1 MAAAH
6 RIYAS
11 ALFEAA
17 QEKNR
22 LAEVREE
29 LGDVLAA
36 AQSVPELGALLENPE
51 VDSDTKAGV
60 IRDLLAEG
68 DELVRNFLLLVVEKG
83 RAAELP
89 EIAREFDQL
98 VARAEGRLEV
108 ELTTAV
114 ELSDDEASDILRQI
128 ESASGRRIE
137 ATRSVD
143 PDLIG
148 GLVLQA
154 GSMRLDASVRGRLE
168 RLRTELAATR

>member
-17 QEKNR
+17 QEKGR

-36 AQSVPELGALLENPE
+36 AESVPELGALLENPE

-83 RAAELP
+83 RASELP

-114 ELSDDEASDILRQI
+114 ELTDDEATDILRQI

-148 GLVLQA
+148 GFILQA
-154 GSMRLDASVRGRLE
+154 GTFRVDASVRGRLD
-168 RLRTELAATR
+168 RLRHQLVRR

>member
-17 QEKNR
+17 QEQGR
-22 LAEVREE
+22 LAAVREE
-29 LGDVLAA
+29 LGDFLAA
-36 AQSVPELGALLENPE
+36 ADSVPELGALLENPE
-51 VDSDTKAGV
+51 VDSETKAGV
-60 IRDLLAEG
+60 IRDLLA
-68 DELVRNFLLLVVEKG
+68 DADDLVRNFLLLVVEKG

-89 EIAREFDQL
+89 EIAREFDRL
-98 VARAEGRLEV
+98 VARAEGRLDV

-114 ELSDDEASDILRQI
+114 ELTDDEASDILRQI

-137 ATRSVD
+137 ATRGVD

-148 GLVLQA
+148 GFILQA
-154 GSMRLDASVRGRLE
+154 GTFRVDASVRGRLD
-168 RLRTELAATR
+168 RLRHQLVRR

>member
-1 MAAAH
+1 VAAAH

-17 QEKNR
+17 QDKGR

-29 LGDVLAA
+29 LGDFLAA
-36 AQSVPELGALLENPE
+36 TTGVPELGALLENPE
-51 VDSDTKAGV
+51 VDSETKADV
-60 IRDLLAEG
+60 IRDLLADA

-114 ELSDDEASDILRQI
+114 ELTDDEASDILRQI

-137 ATRSVD
+137 ATRGVD

-148 GLVLQA
+148 GFILQA
-154 GSMRLDASVRGRLE
+154 GTFRVDASVRGRLD
-168 RLRTELAATR
+168 RLRHQLVRR

>member
-1 MAAAH
+1 VAAAH

-17 QEKNR
+17 QEQDR
-22 LAEVREE
+22 LAAVREE
-29 LGDVLAA
+29 LGDLLDAA
-36 AQSVPELGALLENPE
+36 ERVPELGALLENPE
-51 VDSDTKAGV
+51 VASETKAGV
-60 IRDLLAEG
+60 IRDLLADG

-83 RAAELP
+83 RASELP
-89 EIAREFDQL
+89 EISREFDQL

-148 GLVLQA
+148 GFILLA
-154 GSMRLDASVRGRLE
+154 GTFRVDASVRGRLD
-168 RLRTELAATR
+168 RLRHQLVRR

>member
-17 QEKNR
+17 QEQGR
-22 LAEVREE
+22 LAAVREE
-29 LGDVLAA
+29 LGDFLAA
-36 AQSVPELGALLENPE
+36 ADSVPELGALLENPE

-60 IRDLLAEG
+60 VRDLLAEG

-148 GLVLQA
+148 GFILQA
-154 GSMRLDASVRGRLE
+154 GTFRVDASVRGRLD
-168 RLRTELAATR
+168 RLRHQLVRR

>member
-1 MAAAH
+1 VAAAH

-17 QEKNR
+17 QEQGR
-22 LAEVREE
+22 LAAVREE
-29 LGDVLAA
+29 LGDFLAA
-36 AQSVPELGALLENPE
+36 AESVPELGALLENPE
-51 VDSDTKAGV
+51 VDGATKAAV
-60 IRDLLAEG
+60 IRDLLADA

-114 ELSDDEASDILRQI
+114 ELTDDEASDILRQI

-137 ATRSVD
+137 ATRGVD

-148 GLVLQA
+148 GFILQA
-154 GSMRLDASVRGRLE
+154 GTFRVDASVRGRLD
-168 RLRTELAATR
+168 RLRHQLVRR

>member
-17 QEKNR
+17 EEQGR
-22 LAEVREE
+22 LAEVREA
-29 LGDVLAA
+29 LGDFLAA
-36 AQSVPELGALLENPE
+36 AESVPELGALLENPE
-51 VDSDTKAGV
+51 VDSETKAGV
-60 IRDLLAEG
+60 VRDLLAEA
-68 DELVRNFLLLVVEKG
+68 DPLVRNFLLLVVEKG
-83 RAAELP
+83 RAGELA

-98 VARAEGRLEV
+98 VARAEGRLDV

-114 ELSDDEASDILRQI
+114 ELTEDEASDILRQI
-128 ESASGRRIE
+128 ESGSGRRIE

-148 GLVLQA
+148 GFILQA
-154 GSMRLDASVRGRLE
+154 GTFRVDASVRGRLD
-168 RLRTELAATR
+168 RLRHQLVRR

>member
-1 MAAAH
+1 VAAAH

-17 QEKNR
+17 QEQGR
-22 LAEVREE
+22 LAAVREE
-29 LGDVLAA
+29 LGDFLAA
-36 AQSVPELGALLENPE
+36 TDSVPELGALLENPE
-51 VDSDTKAGV
+51 VDSETKAGV
-60 IRDLLAEG
+60 IRDLLADA
-68 DELVRNFLLLVVEKG
+68 DELVRNFLLLVVQKG

-114 ELSDDEASDILRQI
+114 ELTDDEASDILRQI
-128 ESASGRRIE
+128 ESAAGRRIE
-137 ATRSVD
+137 ATRGVD

-148 GLVLQA
+148 GFILQA
-154 GSMRLDASVRGRLE
+154 GTFRVDASVRGRLD
-168 RLRTELAATR
+168 RLRHQLVRR

>member
-17 QEKNR
+17 QEQDR
-22 LAEVREE
+22 LAAVREG
-29 LGDVLAA
+29 LGDFLAA
-36 AQSVPELGALLENPE
+36 AESVPELGALLENPE
-51 VDSDTKAGV
+51 VDSETKASV
-60 IRDLLAEG
+60 IRDLLADA

-89 EIAREFDQL
+89 EISREFDQL

-114 ELSDDEASDILRQI
+114 ELTDDEASDILRQI

-137 ATRSVD
+137 ATRGVD

-148 GLVLQA
+148 GFILQA
-154 GSMRLDASVRGRLE
+154 GTFRVDASVRGRLD
-168 RLRTELAATR
+168 RLRHQLVRR

>member
-17 QEKNR
+17 QEQGR
-22 LAEVREE
+22 LAAVREE
-29 LGDVLAA
+29 LGDFLAA
-36 AQSVPELGALLENPE
+36 AESVPELGALLENPE
-51 VDSDTKAGV
+51 VDGATKAAV
-60 IRDLLAEG
+60 IRDLLADA

-98 VARAEGRLEV
+98 VARAEGRLDV

-114 ELSDDEASDILRQI
+114 ELTDDEASDILRQI

-137 ATRSVD
+137 ATRGVD

-148 GLVLQA
+148 GFILQA
-154 GSMRLDASVRGRLE
+154 GTFRVDASVRGRLD
-168 RLRTELAATR
+168 RLRHQLVRR

>member
-1 MAAAH
+1 MATAH

-17 QEKNR
+17 QEQGR
-22 LAEVREE
+22 LAAVREE
-29 LGDVLAA
+29 LGDFLAA
-36 AQSVPELGALLENPE
+36 TESVPELGALLENPE
-51 VDSDTKAGV
+51 VDSETKAGV
-60 IRDLLAEG
+60 LRDLLAEG

-98 VARAEGRLEV
+98 VARAEGRLDV

-114 ELSDDEASDILRQI
+114 ELTDDEASDILRQI

-137 ATRSVD
+137 ATRGVD

-148 GLVLQA
+148 GFILQA
-154 GSMRLDASVRGRLE
+154 GTFRVDASVRGRLD
-168 RLRTELAATR
+168 RLRHQLVRR

>member
-17 QEKNR
+17 QEQDR
-22 LAEVREE
+22 LAAVRED
-29 LGDVLAA
+29 LGDFLAA
-36 AQSVPELGALLENPE
+36 TESVPELGALLENPE
-51 VDSDTKAGV
+51 VDSETKAGV
-60 IRDLLAEG
+60 IRDLLADA
-68 DELVRNFLLLVVEKG
+68 DELVRNFLLLVVAKG

-114 ELSDDEASDILRQI
+114 ELTDDEASDILRQI

-137 ATRSVD
+137 ATRGVD

-148 GLVLQA
+148 GFILQA
-154 GSMRLDASVRGRLE
+154 GTFRVDASVRGRLD
-168 RLRTELAATR
+168 RLRHQLVRR

>member
-6 RIYAS
+6 RVYAS

-17 QEKNR
+17 QDRGR

-29 LGDVLAA
+29 LGDFLASA
-36 AQSVPELGALLENPE
+36 ESVPELGALLENPE
-51 VDSDTKAGV
+51 VDGPTKALV
-60 IRDLLAEG
+60 VRDLLAG
-68 DELVRNFLLLVVEKG
+68 ADELVRNFLLLVVEKG
-83 RAAELP
+83 RAAELR
-89 EIAREFDQL
+89 EIAGEFDQL
-98 VARAEGRLEV
+98 VAIAEGRLDV

-114 ELSDDEASDILRQI
+114 ELTDDEASDILRQI

-148 GLVLQA
+148 GFILQA
-154 GSMRLDASVRGRLE
+154 GTFRVDASVRGRLE
-168 RLRTELAATR
+168 RLRHQLVRR

>member
-1 MAAAH
+1 VAAAH

-17 QEKNR
+17 QEQGR
-22 LAEVREE
+22 LAAVREE
-29 LGDVLAA
+29 LGDFLAA
-36 AQSVPELGALLENPE
+36 TDSVPELGALLENPE
-51 VDSDTKAGV
+51 VDSETKAGV
-60 IRDLLAEG
+60 IRDLLADA
-68 DELVRNFLLLVVEKG
+68 DELVRNFLLLVVQKG

-114 ELSDDEASDILRQI
+114 ELTDDEASDILRQI

-137 ATRSVD
+137 ATRGVD

-148 GLVLQA
+148 GFILQA
-154 GSMRLDASVRGRLE
+154 GTFRVDASVRGRLD
-168 RLRTELAATR
+168 RLRHQLVRR

>member
-1 MAAAH
+1 MH

-11 ALFEAA
+11 AHFEAA
-17 QEKNR
+17 QEQDR
-22 LAEVREE
+22 LAAVREE
-29 LGDVLAA
+29 LGDFLAA
-36 AQSVPELGALLENPE
+36 AESVPELGALLENPE
-51 VDSDTKAGV
+51 VDSETKAAV
-60 IRDLLAEG
+60 IRDLLADA

-89 EIAREFDQL
+89 EISREFDQL

-114 ELSDDEASDILRQI
+114 ELTDDEASDILRQI

-137 ATRSVD
+137 ATRGVD

-148 GLVLQA
+148 GFILQA
-154 GSMRLDASVRGRLE
+154 GTFRVDASVRGRLD
-168 RLRTELAATR
+168 RLRHQLVRR

>member
-1 MAAAH
+1 VAAAH

-17 QEKNR
+17 QEQDR
-22 LAEVREE
+22 LAAVREE
-29 LGDVLAA
+29 LGDFLAA
-36 AQSVPELGALLENPE
+36 AESVPELGALLENPE
-51 VDSDTKAGV
+51 VDSETKAGV
-60 IRDLLAEG
+60 IRDLLADA
-68 DELVRNFLLLVVEKG
+68 DELVRNFLLLVVAKG

-114 ELSDDEASDILRQI
+114 ELTDDEASDILRQI

-137 ATRSVD
+137 ATRGVD
-143 PDLIG
+143 PELIG
-148 GLVLQA
+148 GFILQA
-154 GSMRLDASVRGRLE
+154 GTFRVDASVRGRLD
-168 RLRTELAATR
+168 RLRHQLVRR

>member
-17 QEKNR
+17 QEQDR
-22 LAEVREE
+22 LAAVREE
-29 LGDVLAA
+29 LADFLAA
-36 AQSVPELGALLENPE
+36 ADSVPELGSLLQNPE
-51 VDSDTKAGV
+51 VDSETKAAV
-60 IRDLLAEG
+60 IRDLLAEA

-89 EIAREFDQL
+89 EISREFDQL

-114 ELSDDEASDILRQI
+114 ELTDDEASDILRQI

-137 ATRSVD
+137 ATRGVD

-148 GLVLQA
+148 GFILQA
-154 GSMRLDASVRGRLE
+154 GTFRVDASVRGRLD
-168 RLRTELAATR
+168 RLRHQLVRR

>member
-17 QEKNR
+17 QEQDR
-22 LAEVREE
+22 LAAVRED
-29 LGDVLAA
+29 LGDFLAA
-36 AQSVPELGALLENPE
+36 AESVPELGALLENPE
-51 VDSDTKAGV
+51 VDSETKANV
-60 IRDLLAEG
+60 IRDLLADA

-89 EIAREFDQL
+89 EISREFDQL

-114 ELSDDEASDILRQI
+114 ELTDDEASDILRQI

-137 ATRSVD
+137 ATRGVD

-148 GLVLQA
+148 GFILQA
-154 GSMRLDASVRGRLE
+154 GTFRVDASVRGRLD
-168 RLRTELAATR
+168 RLRHQLVRR

>member
-1 MAAAH
+1 VAAAH

-11 ALFEAA
+11 ALFESA
-17 QEKNR
+17 QGQGR

-29 LGDVLAA
+29 LGDFLASA
-36 AQSVPELGALLENPE
+36 ESVPELGALLENPE
-51 VDSDTKAGV
+51 VGGPMKAEV
-60 IRDLLAEG
+60 LRDLLGDA

-83 RAAELP
+83 RAGELP

-114 ELSDDEASDILRQI
+114 ELTDDEATDILRQI

-148 GLVLQA
+148 GFILQA
-154 GSMRLDASVRGRLE
+154 GTFRVDASVRGRLD
-168 RLRTELAATR
+168 RLRHQLVRR

>member
-1 MAAAH
+1 MAASH

-17 QEKNR
+17 QEQDR
-22 LAEVREE
+22 LAAVRED
-29 LGDVLAA
+29 LGDFLAA
-36 AQSVPELGALLENPE
+36 AESVPELGALLENPE
-51 VDSDTKAGV
+51 VDSETKANV
-60 IRDLLAEG
+60 IRDLLADA

-89 EIAREFDQL
+89 EISREFDQL

-114 ELSDDEASDILRQI
+114 ELTDDEASDILRQI
-128 ESASGRRIE
+128 ESASGRTIE
-137 ATRSVD
+137 ATRGVD

-148 GLVLQA
+148 GFILQA
-154 GSMRLDASVRGRLE
+154 GTFRVDASVRGRLD
-168 RLRTELAATR
+168 RLRHQLVRR

>member
-17 QEKNR
+17 QEQGR
-22 LAEVREE
+22 LAAVREE
-29 LGDVLAA
+29 LGDFLAA
-36 AQSVPELGALLENPE
+36 AETVPELGALLENPE
-51 VDSDTKAGV
+51 VDAETKAAV
-60 IRDLLAEG
+60 IRDLLADA

-148 GLVLQA
+148 GFILQA
-154 GSMRLDASVRGRLE
+154 GTFRVDASVRGSLD
-168 RLRTELAATR
+168 RLRHQLVRR

>member
-1 MAAAH
+1 VAAAH

-17 QEKNR
+17 QEQDR
-22 LAEVREE
+22 LAAVREE
-29 LGDVLAA
+29 LGDFLAA
-36 AQSVPELGALLENPE
+36 AESVPELGALLENPE
-51 VDSDTKAGV
+51 VDSETKAAV
-60 IRDLLAEG
+60 IRDLLADA

-89 EIAREFDQL
+89 EISREFDQL

-114 ELSDDEASDILRQI
+114 ELTDDEASDILRQI

-137 ATRSVD
+137 ATRGVD

-148 GLVLQA
+148 GFILQA
-154 GSMRLDASVRGRLE
+154 GTFRVDASVRGRLD
-168 RLRTELAATR
+168 RLRHQLVRR

>member
-1 MAAAH
+1 MAASH

-17 QEKNR
+17 QEQDR
-22 LAEVREE
+22 LAAVRED
-29 LGDVLAA
+29 LGDFLAA
-36 AQSVPELGALLENPE
+36 TESVPELGALLENPE
-51 VDSDTKAGV
+51 VDSETKANV
-60 IRDLLAEG
+60 IRDLLADA
-68 DELVRNFLLLVVEKG
+68 DELVRNFLLLVVAKG

-114 ELSDDEASDILRQI
+114 ELTDDEASDILRQI

-137 ATRSVD
+137 ATRGVD
-143 PDLIG
+143 PELIG
-148 GLVLQA
+148 GFILQA
-154 GSMRLDASVRGRLE
+154 GTFRVDASVRGRLD
-168 RLRTELAATR
+168 RLRHQLVRR

>member
-17 QEKNR
+17 QEQGR
-22 LAEVREE
+22 LAAVREE
-29 LGDVLAA
+29 LGDFLAA
-36 AQSVPELGALLENPE
+36 TESVPELGALLENPE
-51 VDSDTKAGV
+51 VDSETKAGV
-60 IRDLLAEG
+60 IRDLLADA

-114 ELSDDEASDILRQI
+114 ELTDDEASDILRQI

-137 ATRSVD
+137 ATRGVD

-148 GLVLQA
+148 GFILQA
-154 GSMRLDASVRGRLE
+154 GTFRVDASVRGRLD
-168 RLRTELAATR
+168 RLRHQLVRR

>member
-1 MAAAH
+1 VAASH

-17 QEKNR
+17 QEQDR
-22 LAEVREE
+22 LAAVRED
-29 LGDVLAA
+29 LGDFLAA
-36 AQSVPELGALLENPE
+36 TESVPELGALLENPE
-51 VDSDTKAGV
+51 VDSETKAGV
-60 IRDLLAEG
+60 IRDLLADA

-89 EIAREFDQL
+89 EISREFDQL

-114 ELSDDEASDILRQI
+114 ELTDDEASDILRQI

-137 ATRSVD
+137 ATRGVD

-148 GLVLQA
+148 GFILQA
-154 GSMRLDASVRGRLE
+154 GTFRVDASVRGRLD
-168 RLRTELAATR
+168 RLRHQLVRR